1 MKFRLILAV
10 AAVFLAGCGA
20 GDPSGPV
27 KDSVPPAEIHD
38 LAPTD
43 TTQTTVSL
51 HWTAPGDD
59 GRDGVAFQ
67 FELRFTTG
75 DLSDGASWVSAF
87 QVPDEPLPESSGTD
101 QEYTVTGLFPET
113 TYRFAVKTRDEVEE
127 NWSGLSNVV
136 SVTTLPN

>member
-1 MKFRLILAV
+1 MVVGVGSRWRPRHIPDGNWRQQSRRGRSKIYQKKR
-10 AAVFLAGCGA
+10 
-20 GDPSGPV
+20 
-27 KDSVPPAEIHD
+27 DSARWID
-38 LAPTD
+38 LE
-43 TTQTTVSL
+43 
-51 HWTAPGDD
+51 H
-59 GRDGVAFQ
+59 FQ